1 MPPSARK
8 RRPPGAKRLESTTPE
23 LPMTPPGGMRD
34 LLPPASMTRTL
45 LWQRLMETFDRHG
58 YQRVTT
64 PPVEYAE
71 VIERGLGTVDR
82 RDLVRFI
89 EPDSGEVALLRPDV
103 TPQIARI
110 VATRLQDRPAPW
122 RLCYEGTIVRR
133 RRGRARKQRQVLQ
146 CGIECI
152 GVKGPEADA
161 EVIEVAV
168 RACEGVGLQDFLVEL
183 AQVKIGTEVLDHV
196 PEDARLAVIETLAA
210 KDATNLEKLLKE
222 AGVVAAERKRLI
234 LLCDLYGDRS
244 VIADARRR
252 LRNAAAKRAL
262 DELERVVARLE
273 SAGLGDRVAIDLSDL
288 RRHSYYTG
296 VSMTLL
302 AAGPGEP
309 LGMGGRYDDLLRRYD
324 APAPAT
330 GFAFEVDNVL
340 WALSDAGVSLRGQ
353 LPLRVVV
360 AGGSYARRRKTA
372 EAWRKRDARVAVLA
386 TKSEN
391 EAKQY
396 AKAWD
401 YDLLI
406 WQEGSNGRLTRLQDG
421 RARALRAEPSDAL
434 FEELSAWARVGN
446 ES

>member
-1 MPPSARK
+1 
-8 RRPPGAKRLESTTPE
+8 
-23 LPMTPPGGMRD
+23 MRD
-34 LLPPASMTRTL
+34 LLPPASMARTL
-45 LWQRLMETFDRHG
+45 LWQRLMETFDLYG

-64 PPVEYAE
+64 PPVEYAD

-82 RDLVRFI
+82 RDLVRFV
-89 EPDSGEVALLRPDV
+89 EPDSGEVALLRPDI

-146 CGIECI
+146 CGVECV
-152 GVKGPEADA
+152 GLRGPEADA

-168 RACEGVGLQDFLVEL
+168 RACERVGLQDFLVEL
-183 AQVKIGTEVLDHV
+183 AQVKIGAEVLDHV
-196 PEDARLAVIETLAA
+196 PSGARPSVVETLAA
-210 KDATNLEKLLKE
+210 KDATKLETLLKD
-222 AGVVAAERKRLI
+222 AGVVAAERKRL
-234 LLCDLYGDRS
+234 LMLCDLYGDRT

-262 DELERVVARLE
+262 DELERVVERLD

-302 AAGPGEP
+302 ANGPGEP
-309 LGMGGRYDDLLRRYD
+309 LGMGGRYDDLLSRYG

-340 WALSDAGVSLRGQ
+340 WALSNAGVSLRSQ
-353 LPLRVVV
+353 LPLRVLV
-360 AGGSYARRRKTA
+360 AGGSGARRRKTA
-372 EAWRKRDARVAVLA
+372 EAWRNRNARVATLA
-386 TKSEN
+386 TKSDR
-391 EAKQY
+391 EAKAY

-406 WQEGSNGRLTRLQDG
+406 WQQGNNRRLTRVQDG
-421 RARALRAEPSDAL
+421 RTRALNGEPSDAT
-434 FEELSAWARVGN
+434 FEELFAWARVGN
-446 ES
+446 ET

>member
-1 MPPSARK
+1 
-8 RRPPGAKRLESTTPE
+8 
-23 LPMTPPGGMRD
+23 
-34 LLPPASMTRTL
+34 MTRTL
-45 LWQRLMETFDRHG
+45 LWQRLMETFDLHG

-89 EPDSGEVALLRPDV
+89 EPDSGEVALLRPDI

-122 RLCYEGTIVRR
+122 RLCYEGTIIRR
-133 RRGRARKQRQVLQ
+133 RRGRARKQHQVLQ
-146 CGIECI
+146 CGVECI
-152 GVKGPEADA
+152 GLKGPESDA

-168 RACEGVGLQDFLVEL
+168 RACERVGLRDFLVEL
-183 AQVKIGTEVLDHV
+183 AQVKIGAEVLDHV
-196 PEDARLAVIETLAA
+196 PQSARLAVVETLAA

-222 AGVVAAERKRLI
+222 AGVIAAERRRL
-234 LLCDLYGDRS
+234 LMLCDLYGDRS
-244 VIADARRR
+244 VIGDARRR
-252 LRNAAAKRAL
+252 LRNAAARRAL
-262 DELERVVARLE
+262 DELERVVERLE
-273 SAGLGDRVAIDLSDL
+273 AAGLGDRVAIDLSDL

-309 LGMGGRYDDLLRRYD
+309 LGMGGRYDDLLGRYG
-324 APAPAT
+324 APALAT

-340 WALSDAGVSLRGQ
+340 WALSEAGVSLEGE

-360 AGGSYARRRKTA
+360 AGGGTAGRRSVA
-372 EAWRKRDARVAVLA
+372 DLWRNRGARVAVLP
-386 TKSEN
+386 TKSVS

-406 WQEGSNGRLTRLQDG
+406 WQGGNGARLTRVRDG
-421 RARALRAEPSDAL
+421 RTRTLEGDPGDAL
-434 FEELSAWARVGN
+434 FGELFSWARVGN

>member
-1 MPPSARK
+1 
-8 RRPPGAKRLESTTPE
+8 
-23 LPMTPPGGMRD
+23 
-34 LLPPASMTRTL
+34 MTRTL
-45 LWQRLMETFDRHG
+45 LWQGLMETFDLYG

-82 RDLVRFI
+82 RDLVRFV
-89 EPDSGEVALLRPDV
+89 EPDSGEVALLRPDI

-110 VATRLQDRPAPW
+110 IATRLQDRPAPW

-133 RRGRARKQRQVLQ
+133 RRGRARKQHQVLQ
-146 CGIECI
+146 CGIECV
-152 GVKGPEADA
+152 GLKGPEADA

-168 RACEGVGLQDFLVEL
+168 RACERVGLSDFLVEL
-183 AQVKIGTEVLDHV
+183 AQVKIGAEVLDHV
-196 PEDARLAVIETLAA
+196 PEAARLSVVETLAA
-210 KDATNLEKLLKE
+210 KDATKLERLLKDS
-222 AGVVAAERKRLI
+222 GVIAAERKRL
-234 LLCDLYGDRS
+234 LMLCDLYGDRS

-252 LRNAAAKRAL
+252 LRNTAARRAL
-262 DELERVVARLE
+262 DELERVVDKLE
-273 SAGLGDRVAIDLSDL
+273 AGGLGDRVAIDLGDL

-302 AAGPGEP
+302 ADGPGEP
-309 LGMGGRYDDLLRRYD
+309 LGMGGRYDDLLRQYD

-340 WALSDAGVSLRGQ
+340 WALSEAGISLQGK

-360 AGGSYARRRKTA
+360 AGGTYPRRCATAEQWRNSGARAAVIPAKTADEARR
-372 EAWRKRDARVAVLA
+372 
-386 TKSEN
+386 
-391 EAKQY
+391 Y

-406 WQEGSNGRLTRLQDG
+406 WQQGKQARLTRMRDNRTRTVKG
-421 RARALRAEPSDAL
+421 EPDEGL
-434 FEELSAWARVGN
+434 FSWARVGN
-446 ES
+446 E

>member
-1 MPPSARK
+1 MPRSSRKGSSARLDSAS
-8 RRPPGAKRLESTTPE
+8 PG

-34 LLPPASMTRTL
+34 LLPPSSITRTL
-45 LWQRLMETFDRHG
+45 LWQGLMETFDLYG

-82 RDLVRFI
+82 RDLVRFV
-89 EPDSGEVALLRPDV
+89 EPDSGEVALLRPDI

-110 VATRLQDRPAPW
+110 IATRLQDRPAPW
-122 RLCYEGTIVRR
+122 RLCYEGTIIRR
-133 RRGRARKQRQVLQ
+133 RRGRARKQHQVLQ
-146 CGIECI
+146 CGIECV
-152 GVKGPEADA
+152 GLKGPEADA

-168 RACEGVGLQDFLVEL
+168 RACERVGLRDFLVEL

-196 PEDARLAVIETLAA
+196 PEAARLSVVETLAA
-210 KDATNLEKLLKE
+210 KDATKLEKLLKDS
-222 AGVVAAERKRLI
+222 GVIAAERKRL
-234 LLCDLYGDRS
+234 LMLCELYGDRS

-252 LRNAAAKRAL
+252 LRNTAARRAL
-262 DELERVVARLE
+262 DELERVVDKLE
-273 SAGLGDRVAIDLSDL
+273 AGGLGHRVAIDLGDL

-302 AAGPGEP
+302 AEGPGEP
-309 LGMGGRYDDLLRRYD
+309 LGMGGRYDDLLGQYD

-340 WALSDAGVSLRGQ
+340 WALSEAGVSLQGQ

-360 AGGSYARRRKTA
+360 AGGSYARRNGIAQQWRDRGARAAVIPAKTA
-372 EAWRKRDARVAVLA
+372 DEARR
-386 TKSEN
+386 
-391 EAKQY
+391 Y

-406 WQEGSNGRLTRLQDG
+406 WQEGKQSRLTRVRDSRTRTVQG
-421 RARALRAEPSDAL
+421 EPDEGL
-434 FEELSAWARVGN
+434 FSWARVGN

>member
-1 MPPSARK
+1 
-8 RRPPGAKRLESTTPE
+8 
-23 LPMTPPGGMRD
+23 
-34 LLPPASMTRTL
+34 MTRTL
-45 LWQRLMETFDRHG
+45 LWQRLMETFDLYG

-89 EPDSGEVALLRPDV
+89 EPDTGEVALLRPDV

-146 CGIECI
+146 CGIECV
-152 GVKGPEADA
+152 GLKGPDADA
-161 EVIEVAV
+161 EVIEVAA
-168 RACEGVGLQDFLVEL
+168 RACERVGLQDFLVEL

-196 PEDARLAVIETLAA
+196 PEDARLAVVETLAA
-210 KDATNLEKLLKE
+210 KDATKLEKLLKDS
-222 AGVVAAERKRLI
+222 GVVAAERRRL
-234 LLCDLYGDRS
+234 LMLCELYGDRS

-262 DELERVVARLE
+262 DELERVVDRLE

-309 LGMGGRYDDLLRRYD
+309 LGMGGRYDDLLGRYD

-330 GFAFEVDNVL
+330 GFAFEVDNVM

-360 AGGSYARRRKTA
+360 AGGSYERRRSVA
-372 EAWRKRDARVAVLA
+372 EAWRNRGARVAVLA
-386 TKSEN
+386 TKSDSD
-391 EAKQY
+391 AKQY

-401 YDLLI
+401 YDLLV
-406 WQEGSNGRLTRLQDG
+406 WQQGNGGRLTRVQDG
-421 RARALRAEPSDAL
+421 RTRTLKGELSDAL
-434 FEELSAWARVGN
+434 FEQLLAWARVGD
-446 ES
+446 ET

>member
-1 MPPSARK
+1 MPRSARK
-8 RRPPGAKRLESTTPE
+8 GSSARLDSTSPR

-34 LLPPASMTRTL
+34 LLPPSSMTRTL
-45 LWQRLMETFDRHG
+45 LWQGLMETFDRYG

-82 RDLVRFI
+82 RDLVRFV
-89 EPDSGEVALLRPDV
+89 EPDSGEVALLRPDI

-110 VATRLQDRPAPW
+110 IATRLQDRPAPW
-122 RLCYEGTIVRR
+122 RLCYEGTIIRR
-133 RRGRARKQRQVLQ
+133 RRGRARKQHQVLQ
-146 CGIECI
+146 CGIECV
-152 GVKGPEADA
+152 GLKGPEADA

-168 RACEGVGLQDFLVEL
+168 RACERVGLRDFLVEL
-183 AQVKIGTEVLDHV
+183 AQVKIGAEVLDHV
-196 PEDARLAVIETLAA
+196 PEAARLSVIETLAA
-210 KDATNLEKLLKE
+210 KDATKLEKLLKDS
-222 AGVVAAERKRLI
+222 GVIAAERKRL
-234 LLCDLYGDRS
+234 LMLCELYGDRS

-252 LRNAAAKRAL
+252 LRNAAARRAL
-262 DELERVVARLE
+262 DELERLVERLE
-273 SAGLGDRVAIDLSDL
+273 SAGLGNRVAIDLGDL

-296 VSMTLL
+296 VSMTLM
-302 AAGPGEP
+302 AEGPGEP
-309 LGMGGRYDDLLRRYD
+309 LGMGGRYDDLLGQYD

-340 WALSDAGVSLRGQ
+340 WALSEAGVSLRGK

-360 AGGSYARRRKTA
+360 AGGSYASRRAVA
-372 EAWRKRDARVAVLA
+372 ERWRNGGARAAVIPA
-386 TKSEN
+386 KSAD
-391 EAKQY
+391 EAKRY

-406 WQEGSNGRLTRLQDG
+406 WQRGKQARLTRMRDNRSRTVEG
-421 RARALRAEPSDAL
+421 EPDEGL
-434 FEELSAWARVGN
+434 FSWARGGN

>member
-8 RRPPGAKRLESTTPE
+8 RRTGSAARIGASSPG
-23 LPMTPPGGMRD
+23 LPLTPPGGMRD

-45 LWQRLMETFDRHG
+45 LWQELMETFDLYG

-71 VIERGLGTVDR
+71 VVERGLGTVDR
-82 RDLVRFI
+82 RDLVRFV
-89 EPDSGEVALLRPDV
+89 EPDSGEVALLRPDI

-133 RRGRARKQRQVLQ
+133 RRGRARKQHQVLQ
-146 CGIECI
+146 CGIECV
-152 GVKGPEADA
+152 GLKGPEADA
-161 EVIEVAV
+161 EVIEVAA
-168 RACEGVGLQDFLVEL
+168 RACEKVGLKDFLVEL
-183 AQVKIGTEVLDHV
+183 AQVKIGAEVLEHV
-196 PEDARLAVIETLAA
+196 PEEARIAVVETLAA
-210 KDATNLEKLLKE
+210 KDATNLEKLLKN
-222 AGVVAAERKRLI
+222 AGVIAAERKRLL

-244 VIADARRR
+244 VIGEARRR
-252 LRNAAAKRAL
+252 LKNAAARRAV
-262 DELERVVARLE
+262 DELERVVERLD
-273 SAGLGDRVAIDLSDL
+273 SAGLGERVAIDLSDL

-309 LGMGGRYDDLLRRYD
+309 LGMGGRYDDLLGRYG
-324 APAPAT
+324 APTPAT

-340 WALSDAGVSLRGQ
+340 WALSEAGVSLAGK
-353 LPLRVVV
+353 LPLRVLV
-360 AGGSYARRRKTA
+360 AGGSYGRRRKTA
-372 EAWRKRDARVAVLA
+372 SAWRNRGARVAVIPA
-386 TKSEN
+386 KTAE
-391 EAKQY
+391 EAKRY

-401 YDLLI
+401 YDILI
-406 WQEGSNGRLTRLQDG
+406 WQQGNGARLTRIQDS
-421 RARALRAEPSDAL
+421 RQRALKGEPSDEQFDAV
-434 FEELSAWARVGN
+434 FSWARVGN

>member
-1 MPPSARK
+1 MPPSAPT
-8 RRPPGAKRLESTTPE
+8 RRPRSAAQRRTTNPG
-23 LPMTPPGGMRD
+23 LPLTPPGGMRD

-45 LWQRLMETFDRHG
+45 LWQRLMETFDLYG

-89 EPDSGEVALLRPDV
+89 EPDTGEVALLRPDV

-146 CGIECI
+146 CGIECV
-152 GVKGPEADA
+152 GLKGPDADA
-161 EVIEVAV
+161 EVIEVAA
-168 RACEGVGLQDFLVEL
+168 RACERVGLQDFLVEL

-196 PEDARLAVIETLAA
+196 PEDARLAVVETLAA
-210 KDATNLEKLLKE
+210 KDATNLEKLLKDS
-222 AGVVAAERKRLI
+222 GVVAAERRRL
-234 LLCDLYGDRS
+234 LMLCELYGDRS

-262 DELERVVARLE
+262 DELERVVDRLE

-309 LGMGGRYDDLLRRYD
+309 LGMGGRYDDLLGRYD

-330 GFAFEVDNVL
+330 GFAFEVDNVM

-360 AGGSYARRRKTA
+360 AGGSYERRRSVA
-372 EAWRKRDARVAVLA
+372 EAWRNRGARVAVLA
-386 TKSEN
+386 TKSDSD
-391 EAKQY
+391 AKQY

-401 YDLLI
+401 YDLLV
-406 WQEGSNGRLTRLQDG
+406 WQQGNGGRLTRVQDG
-421 RARALRAEPSDAL
+421 RTRTLKGELSDAL
-434 FEELSAWARVGN
+434 FEQLLAWARVGD
-446 ES
+446 ET

>member
-1 MPPSARK
+1 MAPSARK
-8 RRPPGAKRLESTTPE
+8 RRPRSAARLGSTTPG

-45 LWQRLMETFDRHG
+45 LWQRLMETFDLYG

-146 CGIECI
+146 CGIECV
-152 GVKGPEADA
+152 GLKGPEADA

-168 RACEGVGLQDFLVEL
+168 RACERVGLQDFLVEL

-210 KDATNLEKLLKE
+210 KDATKLEKLLKD
-222 AGVVAAERKRLI
+222 AGVVAAERKRL
-234 LLCDLYGDRS
+234 LMLCDLYGDRS

-252 LRNAAAKRAL
+252 LRNTAAKSAL
-262 DELERVVARLE
+262 DELERVVERLE
-273 SAGLGDRVAIDLSDL
+273 SVGLGDRVAIDLSDL

-309 LGMGGRYDDLLRRYD
+309 LGMGGRYDDLLSRYD

-360 AGGSYARRRKTA
+360 AGGSYASRRKTA
-372 EAWRKRDARVAVLA
+372 EAWRNRGARAAALGA
-386 TKSEN
+386 KSDN

-406 WQEGSNGRLTRLQDG
+406 WQQGNSGRLTRVQDG
-421 RARALRAEPSDAL
+421 RTRALKGEPSDTL
-434 FEELSAWARVGN
+434 FEELFAWARGGN

>member
-1 MPPSARK
+1 
-8 RRPPGAKRLESTTPE
+8 
-23 LPMTPPGGMRD
+23 MTPPGGMRD

-45 LWQRLMETFDRHG
+45 LWQRLMETFDLYG

-82 RDLVRFI
+82 RDLVRFV
-89 EPDSGEVALLRPDV
+89 EPDSGEVALLRPDI

-146 CGIECI
+146 CGIECV
-152 GVKGPEADA
+152 GLKGPEADA

-168 RACEGVGLQDFLVEL
+168 RACERVGLEDFLVEL

-196 PEDARLAVIETLAA
+196 PEDARLAVVETLAA

-222 AGVVAAERKRLI
+222 AGVVAVERKRL
-234 LLCDLYGDRS
+234 LMLCDLYGDRS

-262 DELERVVARLE
+262 DELERVVERLE

-309 LGMGGRYDDLLRRYD
+309 LGMGGRYDDLLSRYD

-340 WALSDAGVSLRGQ
+340 WALSDAGVSLRGE

-372 EAWRKRDARVAVLA
+372 EVWRSRGARVAVLPA
-386 TKSEN
+386 KSDS
-391 EAKQY
+391 EARQY

-406 WQEGSNGRLTRLQDG
+406 WQRGNSARVTRVQDG
-421 RARALRAEPSDAL
+421 RSQALKGEPG
-434 FEELSAWARVGN
+434 EELFDKLFTWARVGN

>member
-8 RRPPGAKRLESTTPE
+8 RRPPGAKRLENTTPE

-146 CGIECI
+146 CGIECV

-196 PEDARLAVIETLAA
+196 PEDARLAVIDTLAA

-234 LLCDLYGDRS
+234 TLCDLYGDRS

-302 AAGPGEP
+302 VTTTCSAGTTLRHRRPVSPSRSTTSFGRSPMLGSRSAASCHFESSSQEAATPG
-309 LGMGGRYDDLLRRYD
+309 
-324 APAPAT
+324 A
-330 GFAFEVDNVL
+330 
-340 WALSDAGVSLRGQ
+340 
-353 LPLRVVV
+353 
-360 AGGSYARRRKTA
+360 ARRR
-372 EAWRKRDARVAVLA
+372 RLGGSA
-386 TKSEN
+386 TH
-391 EAKQY
+391 
-396 AKAWD
+396 
-401 YDLLI
+401 
-406 WQEGSNGRLTRLQDG
+406 
-421 RARALRAEPSDAL
+421 ALRCWRPRAKTKPDSTP
-434 FEELSAWARVGN
+434 RRGIMIC
-446 ES
+446 

>member
-1 MPPSARK
+1 
-8 RRPPGAKRLESTTPE
+8 
-23 LPMTPPGGMRD
+23 
-34 LLPPASMTRTL
+34 
-45 LWQRLMETFDRHG
+45 METFDLYG

-82 RDLVRFI
+82 RDLVRFV
-89 EPDSGEVALLRPDV
+89 EPDSGEVALLRPDI

-110 VATRLQDRPAPW
+110 VATRLQDRPPPW

-133 RRGRARKQRQVLQ
+133 RRGRARKQHQVLQ
-146 CGIECI
+146 CGIECV
-152 GVKGPEADA
+152 GLKGPEADA

-168 RACEGVGLQDFLVEL
+168 RACERVNLKNFLVEL
-183 AQVKIGTEVLDHV
+183 AQVKIGAEVLDHV
-196 PEDARLAVIETLAA
+196 PADARLGVIETLAA
-210 KDATNLEKLLKE
+210 KDSANLEKSLKA
-222 AGVVAAERKRLI
+222 AGVAAGESKRL
-234 LLCDLYGDRS
+234 LMLCDLYGDRS
-244 VIADARRR
+244 VIPDARRR
-252 LRNAAAKRAL
+252 LRNAAARRAL
-262 DELERVVARLE
+262 DELERVVERLE
-273 SAGLGDRVAIDLSDL
+273 SMGLGDRVAIDLSDL

-309 LGMGGRYDDLLRRYD
+309 LGMGGRYDDLLSRYD

-340 WALSDAGVSLRGQ
+340 WALSEAGAGLQGE
-353 LPLRVVV
+353 LPLRVLV
-360 AGGSYARRRKTA
+360 AGGSYGRGRNTA
-372 EAWRKRDARVAVLA
+372 NLWRNRGARVAVV
-386 TKSEN
+386 TVKSLGK
-391 EAKQY
+391 AKEY

-406 WQEGSNGRLTRLQDG
+406 WQRGTSARLTRLRDG
-421 RARALRAEPSDAL
+421 RTRTLNAEPSDEL
-434 FEELSAWARVGN
+434 FDECFSWARIGN